1 MKKYFKSFLLV
12 LMANV
17 CIITAQAQDTAANA
31 STDVMR
37 SNGKIYVVMAVVA
50 TIVTGLFLPF
60 QSTLSEIE
68 LCNNSQKK
76 FKNSSSLFSF

>member
-1 MKKYFKSFLLV
+1 MKKYFKSLLLV

-50 TIVTGLFLPF
+50 TIVTGLFAYVYA
-60 QSTLSEIE
+60 ID
-68 LCNNSQKK
+68 KK
-76 FKNSSSLFSF
+76 ISKLENK

>member
-1 MKKYFKSFLLV
+1 
-12 LMANV
+12 MANV

-50 TIVTGLFLPF
+50 TIVTGLFAYVY
-60 QSTLSEIE
+60 SID
-68 LCNNSQKK
+68 KK
-76 FKNSSSLFSF
+76 ISKLENK

>member
-50 TIVTGLFLPF
+50 TIVTGLFAYVY
-60 QSTLSEIE
+60 SID
-68 LCNNSQKK
+68 KK
-76 FKNSSSLFSF
+76 ISKLENK

>member
-1 MKKYFKSFLLV
+1 MKKYFKSLLLV

-50 TIVTGLFLPF
+50 TIVTGLFVYVY
-60 QSTLSEIE
+60 SID
-68 LCNNSQKK
+68 KK
-76 FKNSSSLFSF
+76 ISKLENK

>member
-17 CIITAQAQDTAANA
+17 CIITAHAQDTALNA

-50 TIVTGLFLPF
+50 TIVTGLFTYVY
-60 QSTLSEIE
+60 SID
-68 LCNNSQKK
+68 KK
-76 FKNSSSLFSF
+76 ISKLENK